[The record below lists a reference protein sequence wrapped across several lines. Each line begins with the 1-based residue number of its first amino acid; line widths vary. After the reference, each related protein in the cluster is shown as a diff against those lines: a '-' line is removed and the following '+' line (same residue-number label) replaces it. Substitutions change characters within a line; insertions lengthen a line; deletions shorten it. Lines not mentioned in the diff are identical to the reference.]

1 MARDVLLDTGPL
13 VATLDAADQWHAR
26 CAPLWDIYL
35 DRCVTTEAVVTEA
48 CHFLQRGGGSAALP
62 VEFLLAAAIPI
73 VGLETGLQRHAARL
87 MRRYADVPMDYADAS
102 LVALAD
108 ALNLGAVATTDRR
121 GFGAYRR
128 SRGEGFEIL
137 PQT

>member
-1 MARDVLLDTGPL
+1 VARDVLLDTGPI

-26 CAPLWDIYL
+26 CLPIWETHV
-35 DRCVTTEAVVTEA
+35 DRCLTTEAVVTEA

-73 VGLETGLQRHAARL
+73 LALETGWQRHAARL

-108 ALNLGAVATTDRR
+108 ALDLGTVVTTDRR
-121 GFGAYRR
+121 GFSAYRR
-128 SRGEGFEIL
+128 SRGAGFEIL
-137 PQT
+137 PPS